1 MNDSEVS
8 KYRLLFV
15 AAAIGSEENESQ
27 ISKIRNLALE
37 ILEGLTPEEVK
48 KSVELM
54 VSPEDIEMVMT
65 DRLAA

>member
-1 MNDSEVS
+1 MTDSEVS
-8 KYRLLFV
+8 KYRLLLV
-15 AAAIGSEENESQ
+15 AAAIGNEEDEHQ
-27 ISKIRNLALE
+27 ISKIRDLALE

>member
-8 KYRLLFV
+8 KYRLLLV
-15 AAAIGSEENESQ
+15 AAAIGNEEDEHQ
-27 ISKIRNLALE
+27 ISKIRDLALE

-54 VSPEDIEMVMT
+54 VSPEDIGMVMT
-65 DRLAA
+65 DSLAA

>member
-8 KYRLLFV
+8 KYRLLLV
-15 AAAIGSEENESQ
+15 AAAIGNEEDEHQ
-27 ISKIRNLALE
+27 ISKIRDLALE